1 MRAQC
6 AQVGELP
13 SVVGDKA
20 GAGRRTAAGLPPLL
34 PPPPPPSPPSPP
46 PPPPPPPPTYAAS
59 TFTELRDVV
68 NNQTGELGDLVVELP
83 EGARLEWAVCSQ
95 LRVHVAHM
103 TLRSVGAGAT
113 LDARNCSRH
122 FDVAF
127 GGTLELER
135 VHLVNGGAQ
144 ASGGAVK
151 VRHGRTLIEDMTA
164 AVFMLGDLDECI
176 GKRVRAF
183 HASSGLPAT
192 WVLHS
197 PNVSPSARKVA
208 ATLAADGVLVE
219 EQPRVPSHWRS
230 FGASK
235 TASGQILTVPSFL
248 LWLLHKP
255 EYSNAWH
262 IEDDVFFTGQWKEL
276 VSDARWQG
284 QDLVSGKSVKFWS
297 DASFRN
303 WLHADQNRICKLPGG
318 VPCEQGPGAGP
329 TVAKVMWPLARLS
342 RSLAFKLAE
351 ALNNGAGG
359 HNEVATGA
367 LCDYF
372 NATNKVCQTKP
383 IPKQD
388 LGRYMLGM
396 PDCKLNISE
405 RKHTKLSQHCKAA
418 WPPSFLNSTLVQ
430 QHRFFHPAKCSLR
443 PDFGELQLEWIR
455 RTASFSKVH
464 SKIRAGQRRRRGGL
478 GHFSGSDG

>member
-1 MRAQC
+1 MHEEACIHRERVGASLRAIARMGGATKELVALREELEQLRTSQRAQS
-6 AQVGELP
+6 AELEELRGELE
-13 SVVGDKA
+13 VQKA
-20 GAGRRTAAGLPPLL
+20 L
-34 PPPPPPSPPSPP
+34 
-46 PPPPPPPPTYAAS
+46 
-59 TFTELRDVV
+59 
-68 NNQTGELGDLVVELP
+68 N
-83 EGARLEWAVCSQ
+83 AR
-95 LRVHVAHM
+95 
-103 TLRSVGAGAT
+103 
-113 LDARNCSRH
+113 
-122 FDVAF
+122 
-127 GGTLELER
+127 
-135 VHLVNGGAQ
+135 
-144 ASGGAVK
+144 
-151 VRHGRTLIEDMTA
+151 TA

-197 PNVSPSARKVA
+197 PNVSRSARKVA

-235 TASGQILTVPSFL
+235 SASGQILTVPSFL

-284 QDLVSGKSVKFWS
+284 QDLVSGKYVSFWS
-297 DASFRN
+297 DARFRN
-303 WLHADQNRICKLPGG
+303 WLHAHACKLPGG

-342 RSLAFKLAE
+342 RTLAFKLAE
-351 ALNNGAGG
+351 ALDNGAGG
-359 HNEVATGA
+359 HNEVSTGA

-372 NATNKVCQTKP
+372 NATGKVCQTKP
-383 IPKQD
+383 IPNQD
-388 LGRYMLGM
+388 LGPYYLGM
-396 PDCKLNISE
+396 PECKLNASE
-405 RKHTKLSQHCKAA
+405 RLHTKLPQRCKAA
-418 WPPSFLNSTLVQ
+418 WPPSFLNSTLRQ

-455 RTASFSKVH
+455 RTA
-464 SKIRAGQRRRRGGL
+464 RRQTTHPHTH
-478 GHFSGSDG
+478 GHA